1 MAKESVQSSELTQ
14 SQAEAPDTNGAK
26 EKPAAQ
32 LLTQRDTGLSAT
44 QRRWRTFKSNRTA
57 LLGVVLAVLVIAVAV
72 FAPVIAPYDPI
83 TDEDV
88 FNRLQGPSADHV
100 LGVDERGRD
109 VLTRIIFG
117 ARVSL
122 IVGVSSVALGMVL
135 GTLMGIIA
143 GYKGGNVEYAIMRV
157 VDVLLSFP
165 TLVMGVIVMAVLGS
179 GMVKLILAIGIVM
192 SPRFARIAHG
202 PTLAVRE
209 KDYVEA
215 ARSIG
220 ASDYRLLRYHILP
233 NIVGDV
239 LVMASLW
246 TATAIRIEAN
256 LSFIGLGVPPPTP
269 TWGNMIRDGVAWL
282 TSSPYLSVFP
292 GLAILITVL
301 AFNMI
306 GDGLRDVADPKLQV

>member
-1 MAKESVQSSELTQ
+1 MATDIDSTQKAQSARSTQ
-14 SQAEAPDTNGAK
+14 APAGQQT
-26 EKPAAQ
+26 
-32 LLTQRDTGLSAT
+32 TGLSPAR
-44 QRRWRTFKSNRTA
+44 RRWRAFKSNRTA
-57 LLGVVLAVLVIAVAV
+57 LLGVVMAVIVILIAVL
-72 FAPVIAPYDPI
+72 APWISPYDPL
-83 TDEDV
+83 DEDV
-88 FNRLQGPSADHV
+88 FNRLEAPSTAHV
-100 LGVDERGRD
+100 LGLDERGRD
-109 VLTRIIFG
+109 VLTRIFYG

-122 IVGVSSVALGMVL
+122 LVGVSSVVLGMVL
-135 GTLMGIIA
+135 GTVLGIVA
-143 GYKGGNVEYAIMRV
+143 GFKGGNIEYTIMRG

-202 PTLAVRE
+202 PTLSVRE
-209 KDYVEA
+209 KDFVEA

-233 NIVGDV
+233 NIFGDV

-269 TWGNMIRDGVAWL
+269 TWGNMIRDGVTWL
-282 TSSPYLSVFP
+282 TNAPHLSVFP

>member
-1 MAKESVQSSELTQ
+1 MATKVDPSQQTQ
-14 SQAEAPDTNGAK
+14 STQQ
-26 EKPAAQ
+26 PAS
-32 LLTQRDTGLSAT
+32 QRKQSTSGLSPT
-44 QRRWRTFKSNRTA
+44 QRRWRAFKSNKTA
-57 LLGVVLAVLVIAVAV
+57 LIGIVLAVIVIAIAV
-72 FAPVIAPYDPI
+72 FAPWISPYEPLS
-83 TDEDV
+83 EDV
-88 FNRLQGPSADHV
+88 FRRLEAPSTEHV
-100 LGVDERGRD
+100 LGLDERGRD
-109 VLTRIIFG
+109 VLTRMFYG
-117 ARVSL
+117 ARISL
-122 IVGVSSVALGMVL
+122 LVGVTSVFLGMVL
-135 GTLMGIIA
+135 GTVMGLVA
-143 GYKGGNVEYAIMRV
+143 GFKGGNTEYVIMRG

-179 GMVKLILAIGIVM
+179 GMIKLILAIGVVM

-202 PTLAVRE
+202 PTLSVRE

-233 NIVGDV
+233 NIFGDV

-269 TWGNMIRDGVAWL
+269 TWGNMIRDGVTWL
-282 TSSPYLSVFP
+282 TNAPHLSIFP
-292 GLAILITVL
+292 GLAILVTVL

>member
-1 MAKESVQSSELTQ
+1 MATKVDSSEQAQSTQ
-14 SQAEAPDTNGAK
+14 QPAP
-26 EKPAAQ
+26 
-32 LLTQRDTGLSAT
+32 QRKQSTSGLSPT
-44 QRRWRTFKSNRTA
+44 QRRWRAFKSNKTA
-57 LLGVVLAVLVIAVAV
+57 LIGIVLAVIVIAIAV
-72 FAPVIAPYDPI
+72 FAPWISPYEPLS
-83 TDEDV
+83 EDV
-88 FNRLQGPSADHV
+88 FRRLEAPSAEHV
-100 LGVDERGRD
+100 LGLDERGRD
-109 VLTRIIFG
+109 VLTRMFYG
-117 ARVSL
+117 ARISL
-122 IVGVSSVALGMVL
+122 LVGVTSVFLGMVL
-135 GTLMGIIA
+135 GTVMGLVA
-143 GYKGGNVEYAIMRV
+143 GFKGGNTEYVIMRG

-179 GMVKLILAIGIVM
+179 GMIKLILAIGVVM

-202 PTLAVRE
+202 PTLSVRE

-220 ASDYRLLRYHILP
+220 ASDYRLLRHHILP
-233 NIVGDV
+233 NIFGDV

-269 TWGNMIRDGVAWL
+269 TWGNMIRDGVTWL
-282 TSSPYLSVFP
+282 TNAPHLSIFP
-292 GLAILITVL
+292 GLAILVTVL

>member
-1 MAKESVQSSELTQ
+1 MTTDLDSSQQAKSTQ
-14 SQAEAPDTNGAK
+14 M
-26 EKPAAQ
+26 PAAPHQ
-32 LLTQRDTGLSAT
+32 ATSGLSPGR
-44 QRRWRTFKSNRTA
+44 RRWQAFKSNKTA
-57 LLGVVLAVLVIAVAV
+57 LIGVVLAAVVIGIAVL
-72 FAPVIAPYDPI
+72 APWISPYEPLE
-83 TDEDV
+83 EDV
-88 FNRLQGPSADHV
+88 FRRLEAPSAQHV
-100 LGVDERGRD
+100 LGLDERGRD
-109 VLTRIIFG
+109 VLTRVFFG
-117 ARVSL
+117 ARISL
-122 IVGVSSVALGMVL
+122 LVGVASVFLGMVL

-143 GYKGGNVEYAIMRV
+143 GFKGGNTEYTIMRG

-179 GMVKLILAIGIVM
+179 GMIKLILAIGVVM

-202 PTLAVRE
+202 PTLSVRE
-209 KDYVEA
+209 KDFVEA

-233 NIVGDV
+233 NILGDV

-269 TWGNMIRDGVAWL
+269 TWGNMIRDGVTWL
-282 TSSPYLSVFP
+282 TNAPHLSIFP